1 MGDSDSDNM
10 QEDIGSDEVS
20 WGLSL
25 SLSLL
30 KMLQSSSVHYLFH
43 HFPQELSEPDGG
55 DEVDDDDQE
64 FGDMFGDDDA
74 DLQPG

>member
-1 MGDSDSDNM
+1 
-10 QEDIGSDEVS
+10 
-20 WGLSL
+20 
-25 SLSLL
+25 
-30 KMLQSSSVHYLFH
+30 MLQSSSVHYLFH